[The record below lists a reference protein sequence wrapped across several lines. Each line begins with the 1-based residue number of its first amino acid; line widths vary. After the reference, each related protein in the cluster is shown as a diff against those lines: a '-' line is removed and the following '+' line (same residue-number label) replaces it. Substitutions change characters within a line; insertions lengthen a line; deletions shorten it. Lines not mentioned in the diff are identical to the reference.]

1 MENTLIEEEIQ
12 EEKGGMPGGYCFAFR
27 SKGFAVVMG
36 VREKRCFKD
45 PEVLARGCITGLE

>member
-12 EEKGGMPGGYCFAFR
+12 EEKGDMPGGYCFAFR